1 MELNLQENERE
12 AHLWTRGSVIS
23 TLVGEDLSKNTNQ
36 ELGFSTSSR
45 VPVEATKQKKRK
57 RKNPFLSR
65 LFFGFV
71 LNNENQEVVD
81 SRWL

>member
-1 MELNLQENERE
+1 MRGK

-36 ELGFSTSSR
+36 ELGFSTSKSR
-45 VPVEATKQKKRK
+45 VPVEATKQKK

>member
-1 MELNLQENERE
+1 MRGK

-23 TLVGEDLSKNTNQ
+23 TLVGKDLSKNTNQ
-36 ELGFSTSSR
+36 ELGFSTSKSR

-57 RKNPFLSR
+57 KKKTLSYHVFP
-65 LFFGFV
+65 LFFF